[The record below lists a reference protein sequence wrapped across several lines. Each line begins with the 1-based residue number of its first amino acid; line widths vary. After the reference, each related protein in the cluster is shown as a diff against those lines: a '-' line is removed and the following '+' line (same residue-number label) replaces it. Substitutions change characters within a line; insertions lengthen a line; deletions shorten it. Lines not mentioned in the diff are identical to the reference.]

1 MNLELI
7 FQIAGVGIL
16 LGVLHTV
23 LKQAG
28 KEEMAFIAGLAGV
41 TVVLV
46 MVVKVVAD
54 LFDQVQRVFKLY

>member
-1 MNLELI
+1 MNLDLI

-16 LGVLHTV
+16 LGVLTMI

-28 KEEMAFIAGLAGV
+28 KEEMATLAGIAAV
-41 TVVLV
+41 ALALV